1 MQTMVTGPIKK
12 LFWIILYPLNYFF
25 YKVFVFTRDYL
36 TIGDYPM
43 RNTSI
48 MALFLI
54 LNTFT
59 FYIFI
64 YETLPSMWIFV
75 VQIVIFMPYNSQ
87 KISIKLVDKFSR
99 ESEKSKVIGSLLV
112 VAYLVLSVILFA
124 KSVVTY
130 QRLNLID

>member
-1 MQTMVTGPIKK
+1 MVTGPIKK
-12 LFWIILYPLNYFF
+12 LFWIILYPLNYLF

-43 RNTSI
+43 ANTSI
-48 MALFLI
+48 MALFFI

-59 FYIFI
+59 FYIFVLGF
-64 YETLPSMWIFV
+64 LPPIWVFV
-75 VQIVIFMPYNSQ
+75 VQVVILWPYSSPR
-87 KISIKLVDKFSR
+87 ISLKLVHIFSK
-99 ESEKSKVIGSLLV
+99 ESEKSKVIGSLVV
-112 VAYLVLSVILFA
+112 VAYHVLSVILFA